1 MVSEQS
7 TEHADVRPSA
17 TLLGEAEALL
27 ITDPALALTHCAGVL
42 AALDGQRGSAALRLH
57 AQVVAADAALRLGQ
71 VDVALAHLDTVSGDA
86 GAPDT
91 GASAS
96 GPRRQRIHAQAILMT
111 GDMAEA
117 QRLADL
123 AIRSALHAGQPDV
136 HADAL
141 SLRAQIEHR
150 RGESVAALATLE
162 DVARLRGVTGD
173 VAGEIRCAC
182 NRALILIALG
192 RHVDALEL
200 LQWGLARLPDSATPL
215 ASELHVHSNLG
226 MLLEKMERFEESLI
240 HINHALRAAQVAND
254 PVGQAVLNL
263 NAGEI
268 ARKLGRPEAGELLE
282 GACEAAQNLGLPHL
296 RGAALHS
303 LGLLHLEQGT
313 TAAAERYLSG
323 AEDVAAEIG
332 DLDLRLDVMLGRARN
347 WVATGHVPPALAKL
361 HDVLTTAAD
370 NARPQA
376 AFDAHMLLASAH
388 EATEPRTSLH
398 HLRCATTLER
408 ELRDLALA
416 QQAQHLANDTLLSS
430 ARLEAEHERQLRSI
444 SEQARLEAEQKVQ
457 AQVQELERGRLHDG
471 VTGLPNRLLL
481 RVLLGQDV
489 RERTPFSL
497 VLLDFDRFRGM
508 LDVLGLIDGDDL
520 LRQVTA
526 RLQQHTVAGETLSR
540 LSSDIFALVMKG
552 DQDPAVIRRRA
563 AQLLGAFSAEFQ
575 VGGAEVVIG
584 VTVGV
589 ARYPDH
595 GMDVDD
601 LLRSASQA
609 ASEAKEGAGVL
620 FAASWPAGEGGRDI
634 ALSLESGLA
643 RALERGEFELHFQP
657 LVDATSGRAIAGE
670 ALLRWNSAAL
680 GRRSPAEFIPL
691 LERSGLIVP
700 VGDWVLQEA
709 CRQAAAWGDVRV
721 AVNLSARQFM
731 GGDLVDSVTRALALS
746 GLAPERLELEIT
758 ESLMMQSPER
768 AVRLLTD
775 LKRTGVRVMLDDFGT
790 GFSNLSYLHA
800 FPLDGLKIDR
810 SFVVALEHGERAGG
824 IIEAIVQMGHKLGL
838 EVVAEGIETEEQR
851 DTLRRLGVP
860 IFQGYLFG
868 RPQAHWQPDL
878 SA

>member
-1 MVSEQS
+1 MVVSEQHQ
-7 TEHADVRPSA
+7 TERTNTRDF
-17 TLLGEAEALL
+17 TILLGEADVLLATDAAQALGACAQVL
-27 ITDPALALTHCAGVL
+27 EGLDDSPETLALRVQARIL
-42 AALDGQRGSAALRLH
+42 
-57 AQVVAADAALRLGQ
+57 AADAALRLGQ
-71 VDVALAHLDTVSGDA
+71 ADIALANLDEAEALPAVPA
-86 GAPDT
+86 CV
-91 GASAS
+91 
-96 GPRRQRIHAQAILMT
+96 PRAWRIRAQVKLVT
-111 GDMAEA
+111 GDMVEA
-117 QRLADL
+117 SRVIDL
-123 AIRSALHAGQPDV
+123 AVQAAIQGAQPDV
-136 HADAL
+136 QADAL
-141 SLRAQIEHR
+141 GLRAQLEHR
-150 RGESVAALATLE
+150 RGDSVTALATLE
-162 DVARLRGVTGD
+162 EVGRLRMVTGD

-182 NRALILIALG
+182 NRALILIALA
-192 RHVDALEL
+192 RQTEALEL
-200 LQWGLARLPDSATPL
+200 LQWALARLPDSATPL
-215 ASELHVHSNLG
+215 ASDLHVHSNLG
-226 MLLEKMERFEESLI
+226 MLLENMERFEEAFTHFLQARS
-240 HINHALRAAQVAND
+240 AAQVTKD
-254 PVGQAVLNL
+254 PVAHAVMGL

-268 ARKLGRPEAGELLE
+268 ARKLGRPEAIELLD
-282 GACEAAQNLGLPHL
+282 GALVAAHDLGLPHV

-303 LGLLHLEQGT
+303 LGLLHLERGM
-313 TAAAERYLSG
+313 TAAAEQCLSG
-323 AEDVAAEIG
+323 AEELAAEVG
-332 DLDLRLDVMLGRARN
+332 DLDLQLDVMLGRARN
-347 WVATGHVPPALAKL
+347 WVATGHVTPALVKL
-361 HDVLTTAAD
+361 HDVLITAAD

-376 AFDAHMLLASAH
+376 AFDAHMLLAAAH
-388 EATEPRTSLH
+388 EATEPRVSLH
-398 HLRCATTLER
+398 HLRCANALER

-430 ARLEAEHERQLRSI
+430 ARLEADHERQLRRV

-481 RVLLGQDV
+481 RVLLGQEV
-489 RERTPFSL
+489 RERSPFSL
-497 VLLDFDRFRGM
+497 VVLDFDRYRGM

-520 LRQVTA
+520 LRQVTV
-526 RLQQHTVAGETLSR
+526 RLQEHTVAGETLSR
-540 LSSDIFALVMKG
+540 LSSDIFALIMKG
-552 DQDPAVIRRRA
+552 DQDAAVIRRRA

-589 ARYPDH
+589 ARYPEH
-595 GMDVDD
+595 GTDVDD

-609 ASEAKEGAGVL
+609 ASEAKEGAGVQ
-620 FAASWPAGEGGRDI
+620 FAASRPAGEGGRDI

-657 LVDATSGRAIAGE
+657 LVDAVSGRAVSGE
-670 ALLRWNSAAL
+670 ALLRWNSATL

-700 VGDWVLQEA
+700 VGEWVLQEA

-731 GGDLVDSVTRALALS
+731 GGDLVDSVTKALTLS

-824 IIEAIVQMGHKLGL
+824 IIEAIVQMGHKLSL

-860 IFQGYLFG
+860 ILQGYLFG
-868 RPQAHWQPDL
+868 RPQANWQPDL